1 MAFTVTKVKTVFGD
15 KRAVA
20 LKMVADAA
28 TQTVETGLQFIDFHA
43 LAPSSLST
51 AAIKVYINSNASG
64 VSTPGAL
71 GISGCAAGD
80 VFTVTVFGR

>member
-1 MAFTVTKVKTVFGD
+1 MAYTVTRVKTVFGD

-20 LKMVADAA
+20 LQIVADAA
-28 TQTVETGLQFIDFHA
+28 TQAIATGLQHIDFHA

-51 AAIKVYINSNASG
+51 AAIKCFINKNASG
-64 VSTPGAL
+64 VATEGTI

>member
-1 MAFTVTKVKTVFGD
+1 MAYTVTRVKTVFGD

-20 LKMVADAA
+20 LKIVADAA
-28 TQTVETGLQFIDFHA
+28 TQSIETGLQHIDFHA

-51 AAIKVYINSNASG
+51 AGIKCYINSNASG
-64 VSTPGAL
+64 VATEGTI
-71 GISGCAAGD
+71 GISGCVSGD